1 VQGETK
7 GIKDFIAVLMLYSRY
22 TAEEVEA
29 AIELALEKNLNGSE
43 GVRHLLISA
52 NEQDSTIA
60 PLTNWPSLPSPDLSV
75 YGALGGVQ

>member
-1 VQGETK
+1 
-7 GIKDFIAVLMLYSRY
+7 
-22 TAEEVEA
+22 
-29 AIELALEKNLNGSE
+29 LEKNLNGSE